1 MEFREA
7 LGEVLREQ
15 RLAQGKTLRQVSK
28 ASCVALGYLSEI
40 ERGHK
45 EASSIILSAL
55 SNGLGVPAHEIVF
68 KTALRMAGLDVP
80 DTLAD
85 LPTDEYADLGSNN

>member
-1 MEFREA
+1 
-7 LGEVLREQ
+7 
-15 RLAQGKTLRQVSK
+15 
-28 ASCVALGYLSEI
+28 
-40 ERGHK
+40 
-45 EASSIILSAL
+45 
-55 SNGLGVPAHEIVF
+55 VPAHEIVF

>member
-1 MEFREA
+1 MDFREA

-15 RLAQGKTLRQVSK
+15 RIAQGKTLRQIS
-28 ASCVALGYLSEI
+28 ATACVALGYLSEI
-40 ERGHK
+40 ERGQK
-45 EASSIILSAL
+45 EASSVILSAL
-55 SNGLGVPAHEIVF
+55 AKGLDVPAHDLVF

-85 LPTDEYADLGSNN
+85 LPIDEYADLGFSN